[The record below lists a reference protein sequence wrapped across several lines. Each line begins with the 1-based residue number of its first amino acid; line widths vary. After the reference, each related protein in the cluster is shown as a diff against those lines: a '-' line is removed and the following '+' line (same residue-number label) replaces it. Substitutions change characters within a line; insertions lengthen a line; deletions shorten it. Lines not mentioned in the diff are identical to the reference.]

1 MMKTLSGIPAI
12 FVFIISEYIEE
23 SSSFIQ
29 LIGTNP
35 YNYV

>member
-1 MMKTLSGIPAI
+1 MKTASGIPAI

-23 SSSFIQ
+23 SSNSIQ